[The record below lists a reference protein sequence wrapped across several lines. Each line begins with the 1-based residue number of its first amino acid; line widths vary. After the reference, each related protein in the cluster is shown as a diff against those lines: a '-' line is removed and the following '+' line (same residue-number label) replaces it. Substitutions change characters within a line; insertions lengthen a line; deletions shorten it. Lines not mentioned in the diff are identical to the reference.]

1 MDSLLGKL
9 PELFKN
15 EKQLRDI
22 WSNPLTRKEL
32 LEYTRTEKLDKLFIL
47 ASQMDTLAFK
57 SVQQLE
63 SLIAQK
69 AELERDLGLL
79 NERLSRLNEEK

>member
-1 MDSLLGKL
+1 M
-9 PELFKN
+9 
-15 EKQLRDI
+15 
-22 WSNPLTRKEL
+22 TRKEL

-63 SLIAQK
+63 ILIAQK

>member
-1 MDSLLGKL
+1 M
-9 PELFKN
+9 
-15 EKQLRDI
+15 
-22 WSNPLTRKEL
+22 TRKEL

>member
-1 MDSLLGKL
+1 M
-9 PELFKN
+9 
-15 EKQLRDI
+15 
-22 WSNPLTRKEL
+22 TRKEL
-32 LEYTRTEKLDKLFIL
+32 LEYARTEKLDKLFIL

>member
-1 MDSLLGKL
+1 M
-9 PELFKN
+9 
-15 EKQLRDI
+15 
-22 WSNPLTRKEL
+22 TRKEL
-32 LEYTRTEKLDKLFIL
+32 LEYTRTEKLDKIFIL